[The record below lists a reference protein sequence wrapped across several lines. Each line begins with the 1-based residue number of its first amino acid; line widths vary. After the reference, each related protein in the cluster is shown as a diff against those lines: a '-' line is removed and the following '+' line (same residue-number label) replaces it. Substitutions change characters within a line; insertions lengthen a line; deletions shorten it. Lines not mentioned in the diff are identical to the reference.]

1 MGLAP
6 KEHGLHTA
14 KVIGSLKSILQK
26 RAYLKCLI
34 SLGSLLD
41 KGLQTLRSGER
52 QGYYKALLS
61 SSTPANVQLCMDVKY
76 FKALWH
82 CKPGAEVLDASSQ
95 EESDSDVRRALTDP
109 YVSAFAR
116 ALQNQVPESSG

>member
-14 KVIGSLKSILQK
+14 KVIGEMNAIMRQK
-26 RAYLKCLI
+26 AYLKCLI

-41 KGLQTLRSGER
+41 KGLPTLRSGQT

-61 SSTPANVQLCMDVKY
+61 SSTPAN
-76 FKALWH
+76 
-82 CKPGAEVLDASSQ
+82 
-95 EESDSDVRRALTDP
+95 
-109 YVSAFAR
+109 
-116 ALQNQVPESSG
+116 